1 MNTLLGAIAMS
12 ALIHTMGIGAQ
23 TGLDPHLTLRPTM
36 QHPAQAPLI
45 AAARRFESRTT
56 PTKTVERSRQ
66 TSRAQTG
73 SGRGWIGRHPA
84 LFGALL
90 GAGTGAI
97 AAGTMDNE
105 WFCNGSDDDC
115 VMYGGGRFA
124 TGAAIGAGVGALVG
138 WITSLGRD

>member
-12 ALIHTMGIGAQ
+12 ALIHMMGIGAQ
-23 TGLDPHLTLRPTM
+23 TGPDPHLTLRPTM
-36 QHPAQAPLI
+36 HHLTQAPLT
-45 AAARRFESRTT
+45 AAARRFERPTT

-84 LFGALL
+84 LFGALV

-124 TGAAIGAGVGALVG
+124 AGAAIGAGVGALVG